1 MNILLIGG
9 STAAHSKS
17 EYLLEY
23 IQQRFLNNPQ
33 ISVKRINPSDF
44 NPGHLINYDFQ
55 STDVIDFQQAVY
67 RADVIYISTPVY
79 QAAYSGAL
87 KLLLDLIPQNGLQN
101 KTLVPLAV
109 GGSPAH
115 LLVLDYALK
124 PVLANLGASLILP
137 SVFATSSE
145 FTVKENGITQLSNS
159 LNQRL
164 LASVDFILSA
174 DVNHRIIFNS
184 FRIKPGKEIAYSLV
198 K

>member
-87 KLLLDLIPQNGLQN
+87 KLLLEKRLTEQNTCSSGCWRLTCPSFSARLCA
-101 KTLVPLAV
+101 KTSFSES
-109 GGSPAH
+109 GRIT
-115 LLVLDYALK
+115 DFAL
-124 PVLANLGASLILP
+124 
-137 SVFATSSE
+137 
-145 FTVKENGITQLSNS
+145 
-159 LNQRL
+159 
-164 LASVDFILSA
+164 
-174 DVNHRIIFNS
+174 S
-184 FRIKPGKEIAYSLV
+184 FRHVERVHS
-198 K
+198 